1 MNSSSNVIIIKF
13 GELILNCNMNTE
25 CFTAAFINVC
35 RTYRLLALQEQ
46 EKIKNRSK
54 LDIIYDILVS
64 ATGGVKKTHIM
75 SHANLSS
82 EQMNYYFNTLLSHRL
97 LNAEKDSDDNLVY
110 KTTHKGVRFLHCC
123 AQIKSL
129 IAPVTKVKM
138 RSDLLFL

>member
-13 GELILNCNMNTE
+13 GELILNCNINTE

>member
-1 MNSSSNVIIIKF
+1 
-13 GELILNCNMNTE
+13 
-25 CFTAAFINVC
+25 
-35 RTYRLLALQEQ
+35 LQEHD
-46 EKIKNRSK
+46 KIKNRSK

-82 EQMNYYFNTLLSHRL
+82 EQMNYYFNTLLSHSL
-97 LNAEKDSDDNLVY
+97 LNAEKDS
-110 KTTHKGVRFLHCC
+110 TTHKGVRFLHCC

-129 IAPVTKVKM
+129 IAPVAKVRM

>member
-1 MNSSSNVIIIKF
+1 MSNAYNVIIIKF
-13 GELILNCNMNTE
+13 AKIISNCSLNTE
-25 CFTAAFINVC
+25 RFTAAFINV
-35 RTYRLLALQEQ
+35 RLKYWLLALQEQ
-46 EKIKNRSK
+46 DKIKNRSK

-129 IAPVTKVKM
+129 IAPVAKVRM